1 MMKPINSKIQPET
14 PTGQHERRHVYNG
27 ESLNQS
33 TNQTKGNR
41 PVRSRKK
48 SPFMIIVGLFF
59 ISLMVVLY
67 IWNKICV
74 NRLVIEVSD
83 LHIQHEKILNTNEFL
98 HAEINRKSSLER
110 IGKIASDQL
119 GLVSPKEQPV
129 WFEVVQARI
138 EEVNGAQ

>member
-1 MMKPINSKIQPET
+1 MKSINLKIPPPPAE
-14 PTGQHERRHVYNG
+14 QHERRHVYNG
-27 ESLNQS
+27 DSLSQSSNQP
-33 TNQTKGNR
+33 KGNR
-41 PVRSRKK
+41 PVRSRKR

-83 LHIQHEKILNTNEFL
+83 LHNQHEKILNTNEFL
-98 HAEINRKSSLER
+98 RAEINRKSSLER

-129 WFEVVQARI
+129 WFDIPQTRI
-138 EEVNGAQ
+138 EDVNGTQ